1 MIQVRNSVALHC
13 GNGAAR
19 RGKYSPDDFPR
30 PRGTLKMPSLIGC
43 YAQRRRLLCLA
54 AKRRQTIPYGAR
66 STALGLKSPRQEWNT
81 VLGPIAANEVKA
93 TGHDLTLVVVY
104 ASGPAKGL
112 GRWFSNIRGGAPPQS
127 NTLNP
132 RNPQQVASYKQAL
145 QQMFNKYAT
154 VQC

>member
-1 MIQVRNSVALHC
+1 
-13 GNGAAR
+13 
-19 RGKYSPDDFPR
+19 
-30 PRGTLKMPSLIGC
+30 MPSLIGC

-54 AKRRQTIPYGAR
+54 AKRRQTITYGALA
-66 STALGLKSPRQEWNT
+66 TALGLKSPRQEWNT

-112 GRWFSNIRGGAPPQS
+112 GRCFSNIRGGAPPQS